1 MFKILFR
8 LFVAMVLFAGFY
20 IIYTHATFSSF
31 ENLKSKNHVSVKFQ
45 KLPELILPSR
55 EGYTGYQ
62 YEIIKKYLKTIGHE
76 NLVTENIT
84 YDIDVY
90 YTTSICESCVI
101 INEEDLLIITNTS
114 GNEGKDLEVIKSF
127 QRINL
132 EYASLDMFEMNYSN
146 NSIDELIYNIDN
158 NLVTNAII
166 TRSAYL
172 FYKKYFPNLRIKTN
186 LGKVALIWEI
196 LGDDGSI
203 ITDIEAFF
211 EKEDTK
217 KFIIQLKDKYYS
229 KNSIS
234 SYIFIGSRLFI
245 SDMITKLPR
254 YESLFKR
261 ASEVNNLDWKLL
273 ASISYQESKWNNN
286 AVSPTGVKGVMMLT
300 QNTAKMLN
308 VDRLKP
314 NESILGAARYFSNL
328 LIKYSAYNEITR
340 TNLALASYNAGPNH
354 INDILLLAKNNGD
367 NIERWDVLKNYL
379 YKLNQKKYYK
389 KMKYGYARGWEAVQY
404 IENVKQYYDIITF
417 LENKDKESEDGLF
430 DEVPSTL

>member
-1 MFKILFR
+1 
-8 LFVAMVLFAGFY
+8 MVLFASTY
-20 IIYTHATFSSF
+20 IIYTNTTFTSF
-31 ENLKSKNHVSVKFQ
+31 ENLKSKNHISVNFQ
-45 KLPELILPSR
+45 NLPEMILPSR
-55 EGYTGYQ
+55 ESSTGYQ
-62 YEIIKKYLKTIGHE
+62 YELIKKYLETIGQKT
-76 NLVTENIT
+76 LITENIT
-84 YDIDVY
+84 YDINVY
-90 YTTSICESCVI
+90 YTTSVCASCVV
-101 INEEDLLIITNTS
+101 INEEDLLIIYNAT
-114 GNEGKDLEVIKSF
+114 GNEGKDVEVIQPF
-127 QRINL
+127 QNINL
-132 EYASLDMFEMNYSN
+132 EYDSLDTFEINYSN

-158 NLVTNAII
+158 NLVTNSII

-186 LGKVALIWEI
+186 LGKVI
-196 LGDDGSI
+196 LVWDFQGDDGSI
-203 ITDIEAFF
+203 LADVNTFF

-217 KFIIQLKDKYYS
+217 EFISSLKDKYYS

-245 SDMITKLPR
+245 SDMITKLPK
-254 YESLFKR
+254 YESLFKK
-261 ASEVNNLDWKLL
+261 ASEDNNLDWKLL
-273 ASISYQESKWNNN
+273 ASISYQESKWNND

-308 VDRLKP
+308 VNRLKP
-314 NESILGAARYFSNL
+314 NESIVGAARYFSNL
-328 LIKYSAYNEITR
+328 LKKYSAYNEITR

-367 NIERWDVLKNYL
+367 NIENWNVLKSYL

-417 LENKDKESEDGLF
+417 LDNKDNESDNELF
-430 DEVPSTL
+430 NEVPSTL

>member
-1 MFKILFR
+1 
-8 LFVAMVLFAGFY
+8 MVFFASIY
-20 IIYTHATFSSF
+20 IIYTNATYSSY
-31 ENLKSKNHVSVKFQ
+31 ESLKSKNDISVNFQ
-45 KLPELILPSR
+45 NLPEMIMPSR
-55 EGYTGYQ
+55 ETSTGYQ
-62 YEIIKKYLKTIGHE
+62 YELIKKYLETIGQK
-76 NLVTENIT
+76 NLITENIT
-84 YDIDVY
+84 YDINVY
-90 YTTSICESCVI
+90 YTTSVCASCVV
-101 INEEDLLIITNTS
+101 INEEDLLIIYNAT
-114 GNEGKDLEVIKSF
+114 GNEGKDVEVIQPF
-127 QRINL
+127 QNINL
-132 EYASLDMFEMNYSN
+132 EYDSLDTFEINYSN

-158 NLVTNAII
+158 NLVTNSII

-186 LGKVALIWEI
+186 LGKVI
-196 LGDDGSI
+196 LVWDFQGDDGSI
-203 ITDIEAFF
+203 LADINAFF

-217 KFIIQLKDKYYS
+217 EFISGLKDKYYS

-245 SDMITKLPR
+245 SDMITKLPK
-254 YESLFKR
+254 YESLFKK
-261 ASEVNNLDWKLL
+261 ASEDNNLDWKLL
-273 ASISYQESKWNNN
+273 ASISYQESKWNND

-308 VDRLKP
+308 VNRLKP
-314 NESILGAARYFSNL
+314 NESIVGAARYFSNL
-328 LIKYSAYNEITR
+328 LEKYSTYNEITR

-367 NIERWDVLKNYL
+367 NIENWNVLKSYL

-417 LENKDKESEDGLF
+417 LDNKDNESDNELF
-430 DEVPSTL
+430 NEVPSTL

>member
-1 MFKILFR
+1 
-8 LFVAMVLFAGFY
+8 MVLFAGFY
-20 IIYTHATFSSF
+20 IIYAHTTYSSF
-31 ENLKSKNHVSVKFQ
+31 ENLKNKNDISVKFQ
-45 KLPELILPSR
+45 NLPELILPSR
-55 EGYTGYQ
+55 ESYTGYQ
-62 YEIIKKYLKTIGHE
+62 YELVKKYLKTIGKK
-76 NLVTENIT
+76 NLVTENIS

-90 YTTSICESCVI
+90 YTTSVCENCVI
-101 INEEDLLIITNTS
+101 INEEDLLVISNTS
-114 GNEGKDLEVIKSF
+114 RNEGKDLEIIQSF
-127 QRINL
+127 QSIDL
-132 EYASLDMFEMNYSN
+132 EYAGLETFEINYSN

-158 NLVTNAII
+158 NLVTNAIV

-172 FYKKYFPNLRIKTN
+172 FYKKYFPNLRIRTN
-186 LGKVALIWEI
+186 LGKVILIWEF

-203 ITDIEAFF
+203 LTDINAFF

-217 KFIIQLKDKYYS
+217 KFIIELKDKYYS

-245 SDMITKLPR
+245 SDMTTKLPK

-261 ASEVNNLDWKLL
+261 ASKDNNLDWKLL

-300 QNTAKMLN
+300 QSTAKMLN
-308 VDRLKP
+308 VNRLKP
-314 NESILGAARYFSNL
+314 NESIVGAARYFSNL
-328 LIKYSAYNEITR
+328 LRKYSAYNDSTR

-367 NIERWDVLKNYL
+367 NIENWKVLKNYL

-417 LENKDKESEDGLF
+417 LDNKDKESEDELF

>member
-1 MFKILFR
+1 MI
-8 LFVAMVLFAGFY
+8 LFAGLY
-20 IIYTHATFSSF
+20 IVYTNTTYSSF
-31 ENLKSKNHVSVKFQ
+31 ENLKSKNDISVKFQ
-45 KLPELILPSR
+45 NLPEMILPAR
-55 EGYTGYQ
+55 ESYKGYQ
-62 YEIIKKYLKTIGHE
+62 YELIEKYLKTIGYK
-76 NLVTENIT
+76 NLVTENIA

-101 INEEDLLIITNTS
+101 INKEDLLIISNTS
-114 GNEGKDLEVIKSF
+114 GNEDKDLEVIQPFHK
-127 QRINL
+127 INL
-132 EYASLDMFEMNYSN
+132 EYENSDKYEINYSN
-146 NSIDELIYNIDN
+146 TSIDELIYNIDN

-186 LGKVALIWEI
+186 LGKVVLIWDF
-196 LGDDGSI
+196 LADDGSI
-203 ITDIEAFF
+203 LADINAFF

-217 KFIIQLKDKYYS
+217 KFIIELKDKYYS

-245 SDMITKLPR
+245 SDMITKLPK
-254 YESLFKR
+254 YESLFKK
-261 ASEVNNLDWKLL
+261 ASEDNNLDWKLL
-273 ASISYQESKWNNN
+273 ASISYQESKWDNN

-308 VDRLKP
+308 VNRLKP
-314 NESILGAARYFSNL
+314 NESIVGAARYFSNL
-328 LIKYSAYNEITR
+328 LEKYSAYNEITR
-340 TNLALASYNAGPNH
+340 TSLALASYNAGPNH

-367 NIERWDVLKNYL
+367 NIENWNVLKNYL

-417 LENKDKESEDGLF
+417 LDNKDKESKNELF